1 MMVVCTSCGKLYGA
15 DKSCGGH
22 FTHIKG
28 CMEIRCCSGGH
39 LEPYSIF
46 REPSGLPVEAP
57 RLHSADPVEK
67 YFGKDDCPLEAG
79 LYGSNDAGY
88 ANHAIREAAKFLMNA
103 CGSWRHGWR
112 AGNDRRPF
120 PEDHPLAVVMR
131 ILARIDQATARG
143 ANTTP
148 DPTLFNP
155 DGGLVLPHVE
165 ESKLPSPEG
174 SSTLKENKPKEY
186 ISWAIWCDKDKDY
199 HTLDGAIRLFSHKE
213 EATRYRH
220 CQRDEPTCDRV
231 VEVEIQPK

>member
-1 MMVVCTSCGKLYGA
+1 
-15 DKSCGGH
+15 
-22 FTHIKG
+22 
-28 CMEIRCCSGGH
+28 
-39 LEPYSIF
+39 
-46 REPSGLPVEAP
+46 
-57 RLHSADPVEK
+57 VEK

>member
-46 REPSGLPVEAP
+46 REPSGLPAEAP
-57 RLHSADPVEK
+57 
-67 YFGKDDCPLEAG
+67 
-79 LYGSNDAGY
+79 
-88 ANHAIREAAKFLMNA
+88 
-103 CGSWRHGWR
+103 
-112 AGNDRRPF
+112 
-120 PEDHPLAVVMR
+120 
-131 ILARIDQATARG
+131 
-143 ANTTP
+143 
-148 DPTLFNP
+148 
-155 DGGLVLPHVE
+155 
-165 ESKLPSPEG
+165 
-174 SSTLKENKPKEY
+174 KENGPKARL
-186 ISWAIWCDKDKDY
+186 SWAIWCDKDKDY